1 MAVTK
6 AQKTEIL
13 SDLIEKL
20 KWAKSVWFATT
31 NGMTV
36 LDFHNLRKDL
46 REVNTSYTLAKKT
59 LVKIAVKE
67 VLGLDLDLNL
77 IPWQIWVICSA
88 DDAIAWLSKT
98 NDFMKKVFDKKAQTQ
113 KIEWAASI
121 FEGKVNWLEDT
132 KVIASMPSR
141 ETLLGRL
148 VGSMQSPIAGL
159 ARFFD
164 AAAKDLE
171 AKGKSKVGDL
181 EWGKTEV
188 APKEEPKV
196 EEVKEEVKAE
206 VTPVEA
212 PATTEEAPVT
222 TETPA
227 EEKAE

>member
-6 AQKTEIL
+6 AKKSEIL
-13 SDLIEKL
+13 VDLIEKM
-20 KWAKSVWFATT
+20 KNAKSVWFSTT
-31 NGMTV
+31 NWMTV
-36 LDFHNLRKDL
+36 QDFHNLRNDL
-46 REVNTSYTLAKKT
+46 RQVNTSYTLAKKT
-59 LVKIAVKE
+59 LIRIAVKE
-67 VLGLDLDLNL
+67 VYGLDLDLV
-77 IPWQIWVICSA
+77 PWQIWVICSSN
-88 DDAIAWLSKT
+88 DAIAWLSKT
-98 NDFMKKVFDKKAQTQ
+98 NDFMKKIFDKKAKIQ

-121 FEGKVNWLEDT
+121 FEGKINGLEDT

-171 AKGKSKVGDL
+171 AKGKSTVGDL
-181 EWGKTEV
+181 EWGKTVE
-188 APKEEPKV
+188 APKV

-206 VTPVEA
+206 ETPVEA
-212 PATTEEAPVT
+212 PVVSEEVPA

-227 EEKAE
+227 EETKAE

>member
-6 AQKTEIL
+6 SQKSEIL
-13 SDLIEKL
+13 NDLIEKM
-20 KWAKSVWFATT
+20 KWAQSVWFATT
-31 NGMTV
+31 NAMTV
-36 LDFHNLRKDL
+36 QNFHDLRKDL

-59 LVKIAVKE
+59 LIRIAVKE
-67 VLGLDLDLNL
+67 VFGLDLDLEL
-77 IPWQIWVICSA
+77 VPGQIWVICSA

-98 NDFMKKVFDKKAQTQ
+98 NDFMKKTFDKKAKVQ

-121 FEGKVNWLEDT
+121 FEWKINGLEDT

-171 AKGKSKVGDL
+171 SKGKTKVGEL
-181 EWGKTEV
+181 EWGKSAE

-196 EEVKEEVKAE
+196 EEVKEEVKTEE
-206 VTPVEA
+206 VAVETPAVVEETPA
-212 PATTEEAPVT
+212 PTEEA
-222 TETPA
+222 
-227 EEKAE
+227 KAE